1 MGQYEEEG
9 QKNEIRRQEVKEL
22 QKYMK
27 LRNAKKAAS
36 EIRTQILDDQ
46 KSDYIK
52 VKKEMKINLEQW
64 YKELEED

>member
-1 MGQYEEEG
+1 
-9 QKNEIRRQEVKEL
+9 
-22 QKYMK
+22 MK